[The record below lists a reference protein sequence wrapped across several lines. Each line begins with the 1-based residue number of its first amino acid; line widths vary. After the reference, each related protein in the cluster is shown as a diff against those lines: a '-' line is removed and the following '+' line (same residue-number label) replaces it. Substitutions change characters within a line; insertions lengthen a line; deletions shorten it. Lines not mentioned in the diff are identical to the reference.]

1 MDSYRPR
8 IGTPVESLD
17 TPCLLIDLDA
27 LEHNFRFVAET
38 YRDTE
43 CKMREHAKNIKTPII
58 AHKQI
63 RAGGTVNGVCTAK
76 VSEAEV
82 MVEGGISDILITSQV
97 VTRDKLE
104 RVCGIS
110 RVADV
115 KVAIDSRGPLE
126 ALSDAARDFGT
137 TVGVIIEV
145 DTSMHRAGVRSP
157 EHGVELAKLAT
168 ELPGIAFKGV
178 MSHQTLAGDPDRE
191 TRFIEGRRYMD
202 ICLEVRD
209 AIVAAGIPVE
219 IVSTGETWTVDVA
232 AEVEGVTEV
241 QGGTY
246 ALMCTSSD
254 YMEDFRY
261 AARTLS
267 AVISR
272 PSSNVAVGD
281 VGYRALAAPGG
292 VLPTVEDMPEIEVA
306 TLESEHIVLRS
317 DGDMPLNI
325 GDQFMLLSAQQDILV
340 NRWDEFIAVRNGK
353 VEAVWPILARGCY
366 H

>member
-1 MDSYRPR
+1 MESYRPR
-8 IGTPVESLD
+8 IGTPIEALD
-17 TPCLLIDLDA
+17 TPCLLVDLDA
-27 LEHNFRFVAET
+27 LEHNFCFVADT
-38 YRDTE
+38 YRDTV

-63 RAGGTVNGVCTAK
+63 QAGGTVNGVCTAK

-97 VTRDKLE
+97 VTRDKIE

-115 KVAIDSRGPLE
+115 KVAVDSAGPLQ
-126 ALSDAARDFGT
+126 ALSDAANEFGA

-145 DTSMHRAGVRSP
+145 DTSMHRAGVRTP

-168 ELPGIAFKGV
+168 GLPGIAFKGV
-178 MSHQTLAGDPDRE
+178 MSHQTLAGEPDRE
-191 TRFIEGRRYMD
+191 TRFIEGRRFMD
-202 ICLEVRD
+202 ICLEVKD
-209 AIVAAGIPVE
+209 AIEAAGIPVE
-219 IVSTGETWTVDVA
+219 IVSTGETWTIDVA
-232 AEVEGVTEV
+232 TEVDGVTEV

-246 ALMCTSSD
+246 ALMGTDSG
-254 YMEDFRY
+254 YMEDFQY
-261 AARTLS
+261 AARILS
-267 AVISR
+267 TVVSR
-272 PSSNVAVGD
+272 PDSNVAIGD
-281 VGYRALAAPGG
+281 VGYRALAAPNG
-292 VLPTVEDMPEIEVA
+292 VVPEVEGMPEISVA
-306 TLESEHIVLRS
+306 KLDSEQIVLKS
-317 DGDMPLNI
+317 DGDIPLDV
-325 GDQFMLLSAQQDILV
+325 GDQVMLLSAQQDILV